1 MLRNIKL
8 LKEELKQRRMMLLLV
23 LTIYG
28 LIGFLFPLVFII
40 IPIVML
46 MILFPLSIEY
56 GIKDGIKGVIHYFML
71 VFVDH
76 IVNNLRRMKAIKEE
90 LSK

>member
-1 MLRNIKL
+1 MIRNIKL
-8 LKEELKQRRMMLLLV
+8 LKEELKQRRIILLLV

-46 MILFPLSIEY
+46 MMLFPLSIEY

>member
-1 MLRNIKL
+1 MLRNITL

-46 MILFPLSIEY
+46 MMLFPLSIEY

>member
-1 MLRNIKL
+1 MIRNIKL

-23 LTIYG
+23 LAIYG

-46 MILFPLSIEY
+46 MMLFPLSIEY
-56 GIKDGIKGVIHYFML
+56 GIKDGVKGVIHYFMV

-76 IVNNLRRMKAIKEE
+76 IVNNIRRMKAIKEE

>member
-1 MLRNIKL
+1 MIRNIKL
-8 LKEELKQRRMMLLLV
+8 LKEELKQRRLIMLLV

-28 LIGFLFPLVFII
+28 LIGFLFPLVFVI

-46 MILFPLSIEY
+46 MMLFPLSIEY
-56 GIKDGIKGVIHYFML
+56 GIKDGVKGVIHYFML

-76 IVNNLRRMKAIKEE
+76 IVNNLKRMKAIKEE

>member
-46 MILFPLSIEY
+46 MMLFPLSIEY

>member
-1 MLRNIKL
+1 MLRNIKQ
-8 LKEELKQRRMMLLLV
+8 LKEELKQRRIIMLLV

-46 MILFPLSIEY
+46 MMAFPLSIEY
-56 GIKDGIKGVIHYFML
+56 GVRDGIRGSIHYFMV

-76 IVNNLRRMKAIKEE
+76 IVNNLKRMKAIKEE

>member
-1 MLRNIKL
+1 MIRNIKL
-8 LKEELKQRRMMLLLV
+8 LKEELKQRRLIMLLV

-28 LIGFLFPLVFII
+28 LIGFLFPLVFVI

-46 MILFPLSIEY
+46 MMLFPLSIEY

>member
-8 LKEELKQRRMMLLLV
+8 LKEELKQRRIILLLV

-28 LIGFLFPLVFII
+28 LIGFLFPLVFVI

-46 MILFPLSIEY
+46 MMLFPLSIEY